1 MINLFLKT
9 CSRSSRAAISCGR
22 TERRN
27 RSLHGVNED
36 FEHRPTANGSGAV
49 DLKQVLRLFS
59 LITVTLLL
67 SACSTVSPP
76 EKSLTNEFF
85 PETEAQKKPA
95 DKAKPLLPRI
105 PPAVVQPRIK
115 PKPATFNIS
124 IHETNARDFFMGLV
138 VDTDENMLV
147 HPEVSG
153 NLSLELKNVTI
164 SQTLDAVQ
172 KVYGYDYQ
180 KTDIGYII
188 YPATL
193 QTKIFKIN
201 HLDLDR
207 EGTSRTRVSSGQI
220 SSPRNSGDKSNTD
233 NVNSKKRSN
242 NEISGSSISTRS
254 ISSFWLDME
263 RSLNIIVAIN
273 EQSSIVVNRQT
284 GIIVVRAKPMQMREV
299 EQFIKSTQVQIGRQ
313 VIIEAKILEV
323 MLNDSHQSGINWA
336 NVAEQGTKLFFSSGA
351 SLAIDGAT
359 TLLEAV
365 SPAIPDTF
373 TFGLQ
378 TGDFTTFVTLLETQ
392 GKTKILSSPRI
403 STLNNQKAVIKVG
416 RDEYFITDVSSNT
429 VSSGSSTI
437 TNPDITWTPFFSGI
451 ALDVTP
457 QISENN
463 EITLHIHP
471 SITRVESQEKRF
483 TINGEDGQIPLALNT
498 VRESDSIV
506 RAKNGQIIVIGG
518 LMQESTDE
526 DKRGIPFLTR
536 APYVGNLFRENK
548 GNSRKSELVILLKP
562 TVIENDQDWK
572 TDMAASKQRLQSSEN
587 FQLWK

>member
-1 MINLFLKT
+1 MTN
-9 CSRSSRAAISCGR
+9 
-22 TERRN
+22 
-27 RSLHGVNED
+27 
-36 FEHRPTANGSGAV
+36 
-49 DLKQVLRLFS
+49 DL
-59 LITVTLLL
+59 
-67 SACSTVSPP
+67 
-76 EKSLTNEFF
+76 F
-85 PETEAQKKPA
+85 PEIEAQKAPA
-95 DKAKPLLPRI
+95 EKIGPLLPKAYPALPPNI
-105 PPAVVQPRIK
+105 P

-124 IHETNARDFFMGLV
+124 VHETNARDFFMGLV
-138 VDTDENMLV
+138 ADTAENMLV

-164 SQTLDAVQ
+164 AQTLDAVQ

-201 HLDLDR
+201 RLNLDR
-207 EGTSRTRVSSGQI
+207 EGNSRTRVSSGQI
-220 SSPRNSGDKSNTD
+220 SSPRNSSGKYDTD
-233 NVNSKKRSN
+233 NVNLDKRSN
-242 NEISGSSISTRS
+242 NEISGSSIST
-254 ISSFWLDME
+254 ISLSNFWLE
-263 RSLNIIVAIN
+263 LEHSLNVIVAIN
-273 EQSSIVVNRQT
+273 KQSSIVVNRET
-284 GIIVVRAKPMQMREV
+284 GIIVIRANPMQMREV
-299 EQFIKSTQVQIGRQ
+299 DTFIKSTQVQIERQ

-323 MLNDSHQSGINWA
+323 ILNDSHQSGINWA
-336 NVAEQGTKLFFSSGA
+336 NVAERGSKIFFSSGA
-351 SLAIDGAT
+351 SLAVDGAT
-359 TLLEAV
+359 TLLESVA
-365 SPAIPDTF
+365 PKIPDVF

-457 QISENN
+457 QINDNN
-463 EITLHIHP
+463 DLTLHIHP

-506 RAKNGQIIVIGG
+506 HAKNGQIIVIGG
-518 LMQESTDE
+518 LMQENTDE

-536 APYVGNLFRENK
+536 VPYLGNLFRENK

-562 TVIENDQDWK
+562 TVIHNDRDWK
-572 TDMAASKQRLQSSEN
+572 VDMAASKRRLQSSEN